1 MSTLKLLLIGFGS
14 RVTIIVLGLVNTILL
29 ARWLGPAG
37 VGEYFLLL
45 RLVMVLTVLSG
56 FGLRQSA
63 NVFSGHHETWAGH
76 IHSIILRFT
85 LLSWVAAAIVGA
97 TLIFLAQRI
106 LQLDLSHKWVWMSFI
121 ILPMALYAN
130 VWNGMMIGRG
140 RIWQLNLVQLV
151 ISAASPVLTFV
162 FIIGQGGGPLAAM
175 MIFLAVTLLQSLI
188 MLVMAFRMSAGSSDA
203 PDEAPANLSR
213 QMLSFGLRGYPGSI
227 ADLLWQQL
235 PVFLLNH
242 FHGTTA
248 VGIFSIAQQLVEK
261 LLLPIQAMQDAIFKK
276 VSLLSGRSA
285 IDAMNRYV
293 RLTWLTMT
301 ILTLTGVIF
310 VPSAVMLLFG
320 ETYLKTAQVSRLLLP
335 GTIVMSA
342 ALLMSVYCLVEL
354 RRPGLLSIF
363 GWIHA
368 LTNLALSLLLI
379 PRYAEV
385 GAALAMV
392 LAQFTGGT
400 GVIIFYLYSTRTRI
414 TRLIYVNQED
424 IAIIRQQIGTIFGG
438 KGAEDG

>member
-1 MSTLKLLLIGFGS
+1 MIGFGS

-29 ARWLGPAG
+29 ARWLGPSG

-45 RLVMVLTVLSG
+45 RLVMVLTVLAG

-63 NVFSGHHETWAGH
+63 NVFSGHHEAWAGQ
-76 IHSIILRFT
+76 IHSIMLRFT
-85 LLSWVAAAIVGA
+85 LLAWVATAVVGA
-97 TLIFLAQRI
+97 GLIFLAQQI
-106 LQLDLSHKWVWMSFI
+106 LQLDLSQKWVWMSFI
-121 ILPMALYAN
+121 ILPMSLYAN

-151 ISAASPVLTFV
+151 TSAAFPLLTLVFV
-162 FIIGQGGGPLAAM
+162 IGQSGGALSAM
-175 MIFLAVTLLQSLI
+175 VIYLAVTMLQSFI
-188 MLVMAFRMSAGSSDA
+188 MLTMAFRMSAGGSDA
-203 PDEAPANLSR
+203 EKPPANLSR

-227 ADLLWQQL
+227 ADLLWQHI

-285 IDAMNRYV
+285 IDAVNRYV
-293 RLTWLTMT
+293 RLTWLTMAV
-301 ILTLTGVIF
+301 LTLTGVIF
-310 VPSAVMLLFG
+310 MPWAVMLLFG
-320 ETYLKTAQVSRLLLP
+320 ETYLKTAQVCRLLLP
-335 GTIVMSA
+335 GTIIMSA
-342 ALLMSVYCLVEL
+342 GLLMAVYCLVEL

-368 LTNLALSLLLI
+368 LTNLLLSLLLI

-414 TRLIYVNQED
+414 NQLIYVNKED
-424 IAIIRQQIGTIFGG
+424 IAITRQQIGTIFGG
-438 KGAEDG
+438 KGTADE